1 MVKLS
6 NKQPYIIH
14 DINNSDF
21 RVVEYDGVFQIQRKQ
36 IKIKILGILF
46 WKKEIEEVDWKCVD
60 KYGKCVYS
68 IDLRFGN
75 MNNYHQMIK
84 DFKDLDSALEKIK
97 VMIKGLRYHYC

>member
-1 MVKLS
+1 MVFFKYKENRLKL
-6 NKQPYIIH
+6 K
-14 DINNSDF
+14 F
-21 RVVEYDGVFQIQRKQ
+21 LVFYF
-36 IKIKILGILF
+36 G
-46 WKKEIEEVDWKCVD
+46 KKEIEEVDWKCVD

-97 VMIKGLRYHYC
+97 VMIKGYVIITVNVW